1 MYWVTERL
9 MGLVNREL
17 LESGYSIKS
26 FSTKCE
32 ISYDE
37 MRRIVNGSLVEPKI
51 STIEKICENSTI
63 TLSDVLCVDTELDN
77 QTMIVQCNSGKYNL
91 TWKKVK

>member
-9 MGLVNREL
+9 MGLVNKEL

-77 QTMIVQCNSGKYNL
+77 QTMIVQCSSGKYNL